1 MLTTEQNIVI
11 NNIEYNLD
19 TMTPVMEEK
28 SDSNNNVNE
37 NRIIII
43 SNVDILAAGVG
54 NGGSPNIPGIDP
66 SHMFNTPGTMEKYNQ
81 NSVPKLVPI
90 TKRAYNHNNGVD
102 LSNGAENEA
111 NTDEEHEKSPKVF
124 IIEKSGGESDALT
137 VPIETVSNVSLFG
150 IFLIYNFN

>member
-1 MLTTEQNIVI
+1 MLTAEQNIVI

-43 SNVDILAAGVG
+43 SNVDILAAGVN

-66 SHMFNTPGTMEKYNQ
+66 SHMFNAPGALDKYNQ

-90 TKRAYNHNNGVD
+90 TKRAYNHHNGVE
-102 LSNGAENEA
+102 LSNGAEHEA
-111 NTDEEHEKSPKVF
+111 NTDEEHEKSPKIF
-124 IIEKSGGESDALT
+124 IIDKSGGESDAT
-137 VPIETVSNVSLFG
+137 VGGVSSVSFIEILH
-150 IFLIYNFN
+150 